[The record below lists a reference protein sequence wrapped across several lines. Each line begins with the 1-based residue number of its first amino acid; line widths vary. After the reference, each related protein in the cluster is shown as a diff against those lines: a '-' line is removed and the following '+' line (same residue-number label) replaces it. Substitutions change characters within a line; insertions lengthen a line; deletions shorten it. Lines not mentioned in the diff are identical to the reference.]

1 MTSQDPKM
9 IEAIFAGNDYKVE
22 FGAYDTSHR
31 TTVRDTMGDYAE
43 EWCTE
48 WQGWVTVHS
57 KITGER
63 LAACKLGIHHG
74 YGYEAVR
81 SRIYLDDLIPGMEK
95 SYADFIAKKVLETFK
110 KGEAK
115 GIPIFTLIY
124 RFDDWKMEQEYYRA
138 RRQELLEAG
147 LVLDEN
153 GQRMLA
159 LKE

>member
-9 IEAIFAGNDYKVE
+9 IEETFVGNDYKVE

-31 TTVRDTMGDYAE
+31 ITVRDTMGDDVE
-43 EWCTE
+43 EWRTQ
-48 WQGWVTVHS
+48 WQGWDTVHS

-63 LAACKLGIHHG
+63 LAACKLGIHRG
-74 YGYEAVR
+74 YGYKAVR
-81 SRIYLDDLIPGMEK
+81 SRIYLDDLAPGMEK
-95 SYADFIAKKVLETFK
+95 PYADFVAKKVVETFK
-110 KGEAK
+110 KSEVT

-138 RRQELLEAG
+138 RRQEFLEAG
-147 LVLDEN
+147 LVLDEH